1 MDEENKDV
9 IEDFDNLIDNKKL
22 RDENIQHI
30 EVLNKVKE
38 LIMLPELNLMT
49 TEQIAT
55 YYEVPVST
63 VKNCYN
69 CNKDEINEDG
79 TCLKTPNDFRKSDYP
94 TSKTL
99 KQAGTVFFDL
109 PDNTTIK
116 VNNRGLRC
124 FTQRAVLRFG
134 MLLRDSVVARE
145 VRTQLLNIHQ
155 KATEEQK
162 QADINEELALRMDFG
177 NAMVDND
184 PLKIFTAF
192 TSLIDFKNRHIEK
205 LEKENSKLTD
215 NNVKL
220 KNDNKALSGD
230 ILEWNVRDS
239 LRKGVATLAYA
250 SNISIKDTWDLLYT
264 EAYYKYKLNLRL
276 RKKYQTATNKKKVS
290 MLDLLRTET
299 EWRMIVSSLAALCES
314 QQVSVEWV
322 FKEAK
327 LSPEQMYKKIKNI
340 SE

>member
-1 MDEENKDV
+1 MEEENKVVDTG
-9 IEDFDNLIDNKKL
+9 DFDNLIDNKKL
-22 RDENIQHI
+22 RDENIKHI

-38 LIMLPELNLMT
+38 LVLLPEFNLMT
-49 TEQIAT
+49 TEQVAT
-55 YYEVPVST
+55 YYEVDVDV
-63 VKNCYN
+63 VKKCYKR
-69 CNKDEINEDG
+69 NKDEIEEDG
-79 TCLKTPNDFRKSDYP
+79 TCLKSVGDFRKGHYV
-94 TSKTL
+94 TSETTRSY
-99 KQAGTVFFDL
+99 TVFDL

-134 MLLRDSVVARE
+134 MLLRDSVVAKE

-162 QADINEELALRMDFG
+162 QSDINEELALRMDFG

-220 KNDNKALSGD
+220 KNDNKALAGD

-239 LRKGVATLAYA
+239 LRKGVSTLAYA
-250 SNISIKDTWDLLYT
+250 SGISIKDTWDLLYT
-264 EAYYKYKLNLRL
+264 EAFYKYKLNLRL
-276 RKKYQTATNKKKVS
+276 RRKYQKATNKKKIS
-290 MLDLLRTET
+290 MLDLLRTEN

-314 QQVSVEWV
+314 QGVSVEWV

-327 LSPEQMYKKIKNI
+327 LSPEQMYN
-340 SE
+340 ED

>member
-1 MDEENKDV
+1 MEEENKV
-9 IEDFDNLIDNKKL
+9 VSEDFDNLIDNKKL
-22 RDENIQHI
+22 RDENIKHI
-30 EVLNKVKE
+30 EVLGKVKE
-38 LIMLPELNLMT
+38 LVLLPEFNLMT
-49 TEQIAT
+49 TEQVAT
-55 YYEVPVST
+55 YYEVPVKT
-63 VKNCYN
+63 IKTCYRRNKN
-69 CNKDEINEDG
+69 EIDEDG
-79 TCLKTPNDFRKSDYP
+79 TCLKSVKDFQKFHCETLVKTQSCAEFQLSD
-94 TSKTL
+94 S
-99 KQAGTVFFDL
+99 QTV
-109 PDNTTIK
+109 K
-116 VNNRGLRC
+116 VPNRGLRC

-162 QADINEELALRMDFG
+162 QADINEELALRMEFG

-220 KNDNKALSGD
+220 KNDNKALAGD

-239 LRKGVATLAYA
+239 LRKGVNTLAHA
-250 SNISIKDTWDLLYT
+250 RNMSISLAWNLLYQ
-264 EAYYKYKLNLRL
+264 EAYYKYNLNLRS
-276 RKKYQTATNKKKVS
+276 RREYQQATNKKKVS

-299 EWRMIVSSLAALCES
+299 EWRMMVSSLAALCES
-314 QQVSVEWV
+314 QEVPVEWV
-322 FKEAK
+322 FKVAK
-327 LSPEQMYKKIKNI
+327 LSPEQMYKEN
-340 SE
+340 

>member
-1 MDEENKDV
+1 MNEENKVV

-22 RDENIQHI
+22 RDENIKHI
-30 EVLNKVKE
+30 DVLNKVKE

-49 TEQIAT
+49 TEQVAT
-55 YYEVPVST
+55 YYEVPIKT
-63 VKNCYN
+63 IKTCYRR
-69 CNKDEINEDG
+69 NKEEIDEDG
-79 TCLKTPNDFRKSDYP
+79 TCLKSVKDFQKFHCETLVKKQCSAEFKLSD
-94 TSKTL
+94 S
-99 KQAGTVFFDL
+99 QTV
-109 PDNTTIK
+109 K
-116 VNNRGLRC
+116 VPNRGLRC

-134 MLLRDSVVARE
+134 MLLRDSAVARE

-162 QADINEELALRMDFG
+162 QSDINEELALRMEFG

-220 KNDNKALSGD
+220 KNDNKALAGD

-239 LRKGVATLAYA
+239 LRKGVSTLAYA
-250 SNISIKDTWDLLYT
+250 SGISIKDTWDLLYT

-276 RKKYQTATNKKKVS
+276 RRKYQKATNKKKIS
-290 MLDLLRTET
+290 MLDLLRTEN
-299 EWRMIVSSLAALCES
+299 EWRMMVSSLAALCES
-314 QQVSVEWV
+314 QGVSVEWV

-327 LSPEQMYKKIKNI
+327 LSPEQMYDEK
-340 SE
+340 

>member
-1 MDEENKDV
+1 MDEENKV
-9 IEDFDNLIDNKKL
+9 VAEDFDNLIDNKKL
-22 RDENIQHI
+22 RDENIRHI

-38 LIMLPELNLMT
+38 LVLLPELNLMT
-49 TEQIAT
+49 TEQVST
-55 YYEVPVST
+55 YYEVSVD
-63 VKNCYN
+63 VIKKCYQR
-69 CNKDEINEDG
+69 NKDEIDDDG
-79 TCLKTPNDFRKSDYP
+79 TCMK
-94 TSKTL
+94 
-99 KQAGTVFFDL
+99 
-109 PDNTTIK
+109 TIK
-116 VNNRGLRC
+116 DFQKGHNVTFERVDGGTEFKLSDSQTVKVPNRGLRC

-162 QADINEELALRMDFG
+162 QADINEELALRMEFG

-220 KNDNKALSGD
+220 KNDNKALAGD

-239 LRKGVATLAYA
+239 LRKGVSTLAYA
-250 SNISIKDTWDLLYT
+250 SGISIKDTWDLLYT

-276 RKKYQTATNKKKVS
+276 RRKYQKATNKKKIS
-290 MLDLLRTET
+290 MLDLLRTEN
-299 EWRMIVSSLAALCES
+299 EWRMMVSSLAALCES
-314 QQVSVEWV
+314 QGVSVEWV

-327 LSPEQMYKKIKNI
+327 LSPEQMYN
-340 SE
+340 ED

>member
-1 MDEENKDV
+1 MDEENKV
-9 IEDFDNLIDNKKL
+9 VAEGFDNLIDNKKL
-22 RDENIQHI
+22 RDENIKHI

-55 YYEVPVST
+55 YYEVDVDT
-63 VKNCYN
+63 VKKCYKR
-69 CNKDEINEDG
+69 NKDEIEEDG
-79 TCLKTPNDFRKSDYP
+79 TCLKSIGDFRKGHYV
-94 TSKTL
+94 TSETTRSY
-99 KQAGTVFFDL
+99 TVFNL

-134 MLLRDSVVARE
+134 MLLRDSAVARE

-205 LEKENSKLTD
+205 LEKENSELNTT
-215 NNVKL
+215 NTKL
-220 KNDNKALSGD
+220 KNNNKALAGD
-230 ILEWNVRDS
+230 ILEWNVRES
-239 LRKGVATLAYA
+239 LRKGVNTLAHA
-250 SNISIKDTWDLLYT
+250 RNMSISLAWNLLYQ
-264 EAYYKYKLNLRL
+264 EAYYKYNLNLRS
-276 RKKYQTATNKKKVS
+276 RREYQQATNKKKVS

-299 EWRMIVSSLAALCES
+299 EWRMMVSSLAALCES
-314 QQVSVEWV
+314 QEVPVEWV
-322 FKEAK
+322 FKVAK
-327 LSPEQMYKKIKNI
+327 LSPEQMYKEN
-340 SE
+340 

>member
-1 MDEENKDV
+1 MEEESKVVN
-9 IEDFDNLIDNKKL
+9 EDFDNLIDNKKL
-22 RDENIQHI
+22 RDENIRHI

-38 LIMLPELNLMT
+38 LMMLPELNLMT
-49 TEQIAT
+49 MEQIST
-55 YYEVPVST
+55 YYQVNKNT
-63 VKNCYN
+63 VEKCYHD
-69 CNKDEINEDG
+69 NKEEINNDG
-79 TCLKTPNDFRKSDYP
+79 TCLKRISEFRKLGYQ
-94 TSKTL
+94 TSETTRSY
-99 KQAGTVFFDL
+99 TVFSL

-134 MLLRDSVVARE
+134 MLLRDSAVARE

-162 QADINEELALRMDFG
+162 QSDINEELALRMEFG

-205 LEKENSKLTD
+205 LEKENSKLNTT
-215 NNVKL
+215 NTKL

-299 EWRMIVSSLAALCES
+299 EWRMMVSSLAALCES

-327 LSPEQMYKKIKNI
+327 LSPEQMYK
-340 SE
+340 ED

>member
-1 MDEENKDV
+1 MNEENKV
-9 IEDFDNLIDNKKL
+9 VNSGEFESLIDNKKL
-22 RDENIQHI
+22 RDENIKHI
-30 EVLNKVKE
+30 EVLNKIKE
-38 LIMLPELNLMT
+38 LVMLPELNLMT
-49 TEQIAT
+49 MEQIAT
-55 YYEVPVST
+55 YYEVDKKT
-63 VKNCYN
+63 VDKCYKRN
-69 CNKDEINEDG
+69 RDEIDEDG
-79 TCLKTPNDFRKSDYP
+79 AFLKTAKEFRKVHYEP
-94 TSKTL
+94 SKTL

-205 LEKENSKLTD
+205 LEKENSKLNTT
-215 NNVKL
+215 NTKL
-220 KNDNKALSGD
+220 KNNNKALAGD
-230 ILEWNVRDS
+230 ILEWNVRES
-239 LRKGVATLAYA
+239 LRKGVNTLAQA
-250 SNISIKDTWDLLYT
+250 RGMSISLVWNLLYQ
-264 EAYYKYKLNLRL
+264 EAYYKYKLNLHSR
-276 RKKYQTATNKKKVS
+276 REYQQATNKKKVS
-290 MLDLLRTET
+290 LLDLLRTDE
-299 EWRMIVSSLAALCES
+299 EWRMMVSSLAALCES
-314 QQVSVEWV
+314 QGVSVEWV

-327 LSPEQMYKKIKNI
+327 LSPEQMYN
-340 SE
+340 ED